1 MTMVVVLAIVIMV
14 MIVIIVIV
22 TAMLVMDMLV
32 MAMTGMTVSVM
43 AVAMVVVPMIAVT
56 VSMIVMSM
64 IMMSM
69 TCRLIRSGIGAAF
82 GIERR
87 FDLDDLG
94 AKTLHHLLDDMIA
107 ADAQALGHDLRR
119 QMAIAE
125 MPREPHQMAGIGTT
139 DLDQWLRRCDHLD
152 QAAVFQHQS
161 VAAAQGNGVFEIEQ
175 EFQSA
180 RPRHRHAATM
190 TIVEVEN
197 DGVYRRLF
205 PVVLAF
211 DLSRA
216 DHELSRLV

>member
-1 MTMVVVLAIVIMV
+1 M

-32 MAMTGMTVSVM
+32 MAMTGMTVRVM
-43 AVAMVVVPMIAVT
+43 AVAMVVVPMIVVT
-56 VSMIVMSM
+56 VSMLVMSM

-69 TCRLIRSGIGAAF
+69 TCRLMRSGIGAAF

-87 FDLDDLG
+87 VDLDH
-94 AKTLHHLLDDMIA
+94 ARAQALDHFLDHMVA
-107 ADAQALGHDLRR
+107 ADAQPFGHDLRR
-119 QMAIAE
+119 QMAVAE
-125 MPREPHQMAGIGTT
+125 MPGEPHQMAGIGTP
-139 DLDQWLRRCDHLD
+139 DFDQRLRRCDHLD

-161 VAAAQGNGVFEIEQ
+161 VAAPQGDGVFEIEQ

-190 TIVEVEN
+190 TIVEIEN
-197 DGVYRRLF
+197 DGICRRLC

-216 DHELSRLV
+216 DHGISRLV

>member
-1 MTMVVVLAIVIMV
+1 MVVVLAIVIMV
-14 MIVIIVIV
+14 MIIMVMIV
-22 TAMLVMDMLV
+22 TAMLVMDML
-32 MAMTGMTVSVM
+32 GMTMRVM
-43 AVAMVVVPMIAVT
+43 VMLMLAVIVRIVVMPMMVVT
-56 VSMIVMSM
+56 V

-94 AKTLHHLLDDMIA
+94 AKTLHHFLDDMIA
-107 ADAQALGHDLRR
+107 ADAQPFGHDLRR

-125 MPREPHQMAGIGTT
+125 MPCEPHQMAGIGTT

-161 VAAAQGNGVFEIEQ
+161 VAAPQGDGVFEIEQ

-190 TIVEVEN
+190 TIVEIEN
-197 DGVYRRLF
+197 DGICRRLC

>member
-1 MTMVVVLAIVIMV
+1 MVVVLAVVIM
-14 MIVIIVIV
+14 MIVIV

-32 MAMTGMTVSVM
+32 MAMTGMTVRVM
-43 AVAMVVVPMIAVT
+43 AVAMVVVPMIVVT
-56 VSMIVMSM
+56 VSMIMMSM

-69 TCRLIRSGIGAAF
+69 TRRLMRSGIGAAF
-82 GIERR
+82 GIERCL
-87 FDLDDLG
+87 DLDHLG
-94 AKTLHHLLDDMIA
+94 AEALHHLLDDVVA
-107 ADAQALGHDLRR
+107 ADAQSLGHDLRR
-119 QMAIAE
+119 QMAVAE
-125 MPREPHQMAGIGTT
+125 MPGEPHQMAGIGTP
-139 DLDQWLRRCDHLD
+139 DFDQRLRRCDHLD

-161 VAAAQGNGVFEIEQ
+161 VAAPQGDGVFEIEQ

-197 DGVYRRLF
+197 DGICRRLF

>member
-1 MTMVVVLAIVIMV
+1 MVVVLAVVIMM
-14 MIVIIVIV
+14 MIVMIVIV

-32 MAMTGMTVSVM
+32 MAMTGMTVRVM
-43 AVAMVVVPMIAVT
+43 AVAMVVVPMIVVT
-56 VSMIVMSM
+56 VSM

-69 TCRLIRSGIGAAF
+69 TRRLMRSGIGAAF
-82 GIERR
+82 GIERCL
-87 FDLDDLG
+87 DLDHLG
-94 AKTLHHLLDDMIA
+94 AEALHHLLDDVVA
-107 ADAQALGHDLRR
+107 ADAQSLGHDLRR
-119 QMAIAE
+119 QMAVAE
-125 MPREPHQMAGIGTT
+125 MPGEPHQMAGIGTP
-139 DLDQWLRRCDHLD
+139 DFDQRLRRCDHLD

-161 VAAAQGNGVFEIEQ
+161 VAAPQGDGVFEIEQ

-197 DGVYRRLF
+197 DGICRRLF